1 MAPLVGQMGRCS
13 VQREQRVKRR
23 EVRRGLGKG
32 GDKSLTWELGT
43 SASVK
48 TGRSFLGTS
57 VMCDPNISIFYRSDE
72 LPI

>member
-23 EVRRGLGKG
+23 EGRRGLGKG

-43 SASVK
+43 PGK
-48 TGRSFLGTS
+48 CEDRE
-57 VMCDPNISIFYRSDE
+57 IIFRDKCYV
-72 LPI
+72 